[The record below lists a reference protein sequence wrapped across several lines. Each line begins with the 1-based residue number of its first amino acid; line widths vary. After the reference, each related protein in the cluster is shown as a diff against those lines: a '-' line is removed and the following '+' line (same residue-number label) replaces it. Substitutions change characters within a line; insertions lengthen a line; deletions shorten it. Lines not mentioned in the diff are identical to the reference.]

1 MGCDYYIIKFL
12 NIYYNDIDYLVVE
25 LERENGY
32 YNFQYDEDCDD
43 YIDKENEYIKDC
55 LTPEMKPIIINGHKL
70 NGWTKFKYNTDS
82 LLKDFRNFGVE
93 IVHKKINNYYYANY
107 FIFGNFLTKVIFCF
121 LRCN

>member
-55 LTPEMKPIIINGHKL
+55 LTPEMKPIII
-70 NGWTKFKYNTDS
+70 Y
-82 LLKDFRNFGVE
+82 
-93 IVHKKINNYYYANY
+93 INNSFNKVNSETKYKLLIENEINKANKKWCE
-107 FIFGNFLTKVIFCF
+107 ITKIIKVEDRFE
-121 LRCN
+121 RC